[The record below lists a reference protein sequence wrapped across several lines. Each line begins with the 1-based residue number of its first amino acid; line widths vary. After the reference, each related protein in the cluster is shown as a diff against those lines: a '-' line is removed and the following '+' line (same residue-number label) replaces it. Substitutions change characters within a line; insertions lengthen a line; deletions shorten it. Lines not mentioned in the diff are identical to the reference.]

1 MSASHRAVATTLL
14 FVVGLS
20 VVGGRAASAQP
31 NLDAVRA
38 TVTLGGT
45 IGAIGSQGIAL
56 DPTTGLVY
64 IVINGTI
71 TGFCDGDPLKNPS
84 APRTRRY
91 GDNQMSIINPSTA
104 REIALV
110 PTGGAPVWPTVDPIR
125 RVVFVANS
133 GSGTVTIHDAA
144 TGAAAGSVDVGGMPH
159 MGGLDYTTRLMVVG
173 NTVSRGD
180 TAATQNHASIVDTP
194 TNNVVRAFESGPAPH
209 GMAVDQ
215 ERHLAYFTSVGDGSI
230 TVVNMTTGQ
239 DLFSAVPKSIYGTA
253 QGNNNM
259 LARQA
264 ATRRLF
270 QANSQTGYA
279 GALVV
284 DEVTLKA
291 EGLIRFGSFNPWG
304 LWVDEPNRLLFAAL
318 PNANAIGVADLDT
331 LTHVATIP
339 VGACPYS
346 VAVDPDR
353 HIGATSNQ
361 GSPTVGSSS
370 SIFDACVVYKAAG
383 RVVSGCP

>member
-1 MSASHRAVATTLL
+1 MSAWYR
-14 FVVGLS
+14 S
-20 VVGGRAASAQP
+20 VVVTLFLAGAISVVDARGVSAQP

-45 IGAIGSQGIAL
+45 VGAIGSQGIAL

-71 TGFCDGDPLKNPS
+71 TGYCDGDPLKDPL
-84 APRTRRY
+84 APRPRRV

-144 TGAAAGSVDVGGMPH
+144 TGAAAGSVEVGGMPH

-180 TAATQNHASIVDTP
+180 TAATQNHSSIVDTP
-194 TNNVVRAFESGPAPH
+194 TNRVVREFESGPAPH

-239 DLFSAVPKSIYGTA
+239 DLFSAVPKAVYGAA

-270 QANSQTGYA
+270 QVNSQTGYA
-279 GALVV
+279 GVIV
-284 DEVTLKA
+284 IDEVTLKA

-353 HIGATSNQ
+353 QIGATSNQ

-383 RVVSGCP
+383 RVVNGCP

>member
-1 MSASHRAVATTLL
+1 MRSQHRRLVFTVLFATIFSGIGAGSAN
-14 FVVGLS
+14 
-20 VVGGRAASAQP
+20 AQP
-31 NLDAVRA
+31 NVAAVRA
-38 TVTLGGT
+38 TVPLGGT
-45 IGAIGSQGIAL
+45 GGAIGSQGIAL
-56 DPTTGLVY
+56 DPVTGLIY

-84 APRTRRY
+84 APRPRRV
-91 GDNQMSIINPSTA
+91 GENQMSIIDPTTT
-104 REIALV
+104 REVALV

-125 RVVFVANS
+125 RVVFVGNS
-133 GSGTVTIHDAA
+133 GSGTMTIHNAT
-144 TGAAAGSVDVGGMPH
+144 TGAAAGSVEVGGMPH

-173 NTVSRGD
+173 NTVRRGN
-180 TAATQNHASIVDTP
+180 TAAEQNHASIVDTAS
-194 TNNVVRAFESGPAPH
+194 NRVVREFESGPAPH
-209 GMAVDQ
+209 GVAVDQ

-230 TVVNMTTGQ
+230 TVVNMVTGQ
-239 DLFSAVPKSIYGTA
+239 DLFSAVPKSVYGTA

-259 LARQA
+259 IARQA

-270 QANSQTGYA
+270 QANSQTGYS

-291 EGLIRFGSFNPWG
+291 EGLIRFGTFNPWG

-353 HIGATSNQ
+353 RVGATSNQ
-361 GSPTVGSSS
+361 GSPTVGASS
-370 SIFDACVVYKAAG
+370 SIFDACPVYKAAG

>member
-1 MSASHRAVATTLL
+1 M
-14 FVVGLS
+14 
-20 VVGGRAASAQP
+20 
-31 NLDAVRA
+31 
-38 TVTLGGT
+38 
-45 IGAIGSQGIAL
+45 
-56 DPTTGLVY
+56 
-64 IVINGTI
+64 
-71 TGFCDGDPLKNPS
+71 
-84 APRTRRY
+84 
-91 GDNQMSIINPSTA
+91 
-104 REIALV
+104 
-110 PTGGAPVWPTVDPIR
+110 
-125 RVVFVANS
+125 
-133 GSGTVTIHDAA
+133 TIHDAA
-144 TGAAAGSVDVGGMPH
+144 TGAAAGTVEVGGMPH

-180 TAATQNHASIVDTP
+180 SAATQNHASIVDTP
-194 TNNVVRAFESGPAPH
+194 TNRVTREFQSGPAPH

-215 ERHLAYFTSVGDGSI
+215 ERHLAHFTSVGDGSI

-239 DLFSAVPKSIYGTA
+239 DLFSGVPKSVYGTA

-264 ATRRLF
+264 AT
-270 QANSQTGYA
+270 
-279 GALVV
+279 
-284 DEVTLKA
+284 
-291 EGLIRFGSFNPWG
+291 
-304 LWVDEPNRLLFAAL
+304 RLLFAAL

-353 HIGATSNQ
+353 RIGATSNQ
-361 GSPTVGSSS
+361 GSSTVGSSS

>member
-1 MSASHRAVATTLL
+1 MNASHRSVTVALVLAVT
-14 FVVGLS
+14 LS
-20 VVGGRAASAQP
+20 VVGGREASAQP
-31 NLDAVRA
+31 NLDAVKA
-38 TVTLGGT
+38 TVTLGGSV
-45 IGAIGSQGIAL
+45 GATGSQGIAL
-56 DPTTGLVY
+56 DPTTGLIY

-84 APRTRRY
+84 APRPRRV
-91 GDNQMSIINPSTA
+91 GDNQMSIINPATA

-144 TGAAAGSVDVGGMPH
+144 TGAAAGTVDVGGMPH
-159 MGGLDYTTRLMVVG
+159 MGGLDFSTRLMVVG

-180 TAATQNHASIVDTP
+180 TAATQNHSSIIDTSA
-194 TNNVVRAFESGPAPH
+194 NRVVRAFQSGPAPH

-215 ERHLAYFTSVGDGSI
+215 ERDLAYFTSVGDGSI
-230 TVVNMTTGQ
+230 TVVNMATGQ
-239 DLFSAVPKSIYGTA
+239 DLFSAVPKAIYGTA

-270 QANSQTGYA
+270 QANSQSGYS
-279 GALVV
+279 GVIVV
-284 DEVTLKA
+284 DEVTLRA
-291 EGLIRFGSFNPWG
+291 EGLIRFGTFNPWG

-353 HIGATSNQ
+353 RVGATSNQ
-361 GSPTVGSSS
+361 GSSTLGASS